1 MQQVSSSQLAEA
13 PGLQTLLQSRDFGE
27 WDAMVAATLGHHRST
42 LLSGAGS
49 FDALMRAGSVDEFKV
64 LLIRGRGQ
72 VQLQREQC
80 NHGVLWLPLEGL
92 THEIINRSEY
102 IAEPGMAL
110 LFQPGDQMDGN
121 TSEEMLGISIL
132 IPKEYLQGSDFTSP
146 LIDRG
151 PLQRKLINAALQLS
165 EAAAWKPRGA
175 THSAALLAEAMHQ
188 WGNSSPDSLGKDKLS
203 SRRRR
208 DTVVQACEWM
218 GLRLVDRFT
227 VVEVSQNIGVSVR
240 ALQYAFQEELGH
252 SPMAEAKLLRLRNL
266 RKLLQQDSIRHH
278 QIARL
283 MESSGLLA
291 CGATAADY
299 RRWCGESPKQ
309 TRLKSRD
316 RYSKVRDVIETQ
328 EQ

>member
-1 MQQVSSSQLAEA
+1 MQQLRSSQLVEA

-27 WDAMVAATLGHHRST
+27 WDAVVATTLGHHRST

-49 FDALMRAGSVDEFKV
+49 FDALMRGGSVDEFKV

-92 THEIINRSEY
+92 THEIINGSEY

-110 LFQPGDQMDGN
+110 LFQPGDQMDGS

-132 IPKEYLQGSDFTSP
+132 IPKKHFQGSGFRSP

-151 PLQRKLINAALQLS
+151 PPQRKLINAALQLS
-165 EAAAWKPRGA
+165 EAAAWKPCGA
-175 THSAALLAEAMHQ
+175 THSAALLAEALHQ
-188 WGNSSPDSLGKDKLS
+188 CGNSSPASLGKETLS

-208 DTVVQACEWM
+208 DMVAQGCEWM
-218 GLRLVDRFT
+218 SVRLADRFT
-227 VVEVSQNIGVSVR
+227 VVELSEHLGVSVR
-240 ALQYAFQEELGH
+240 ALQYAFHEELGH
-252 SPMAEAKLLRLRNL
+252 SPMAQAKILRLRNL
-266 RKLLQQDSIRHH
+266 RKLLQQDSNRHH

-299 RRWCGESPKQ
+299 RRWCGESPRQ
-309 TRLKSRD
+309 TRLKG
-316 RYSKVRDVIETQ
+316 
-328 EQ
+328 